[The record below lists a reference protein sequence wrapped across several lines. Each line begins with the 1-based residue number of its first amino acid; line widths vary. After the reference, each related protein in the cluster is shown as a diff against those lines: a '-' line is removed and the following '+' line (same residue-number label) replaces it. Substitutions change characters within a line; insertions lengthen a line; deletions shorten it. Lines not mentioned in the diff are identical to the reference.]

1 MPSCHASSAV
11 THHNDDVL
19 HNYIPFIFMSYSLLV
34 LFTACALNRNIADD
48 KIHTPH
54 LMLKSWRLE
63 KIEDTEYGCV
73 GWRME
78 NGEWRKQGVEKSL
91 RSCWCQSIKATGSL
105 KYALDANAT
114 IQLTLR
120 VHFSTM
126 PHCELELGSL
136 LWSES

>member
-1 MPSCHASSAV
+1 MTSTSFLLFVFCLLLEVLWADIAEGASQASCKFIQVPIVGLIDSILRIMPSCHASSAV

-19 HNYIPFIFMSYSLLV
+19 HHYIPFIFMSYSLLV

-78 NGEWRKQGVEKSL
+78 NG
-91 RSCWCQSIKATGSL
+91 GS
-105 KYALDANAT
+105 
-114 IQLTLR
+114 R
-120 VHFSTM
+120 V
-126 PHCELELGSL
+126 
-136 LWSES
+136 